1 MKPYFTPKTDQMK
14 KSTQYRCQTKDLGT
28 GRTGINEKK
37 IHVEQ
42 MLSFAEQKYRE
53 EIKYP
58 KLGLKRISVDKVSLS
73 EQIEHCALSE

>member
-1 MKPYFTPKTDQMK
+1 M
-14 KSTQYRCQTKDLGT
+14 
-28 GRTGINEKK
+28 
-37 IHVEQ
+37 HVEQ

-58 KLGLKRISVDKVSLS
+58 KLELKRISVDKVSLS